1 MSIILKMFFLIFYK
15 ILYIYCEV
23 KCNKETNLSPSSKYH
38 CSGLSIDGNTNKG
51 DKYCCLWTFIENS
64 KKINRCSSI
73 SENQFLNLTE
83 YIKRKS
89 KNYTNINIE
98 CTQDQYLYCSNV
110 VLDEEDIDDCSK
122 LPIYIEDDMFCC
134 RWQYKDSTN
143 NHKNNNYCASIN
155 EFEYLNI
162 NYYIRYKNDHPDQR
176 YDDLTIDCKSQIL
189 KVFFAIYLLII
200 LL

>member
-1 MSIILKMFFLIFYK
+1 MFFLIFGK
-15 ILYIYCEV
+15 VLYIYCNA

-38 CSGLSIDGNTNKG
+38 CSGLIIDEFTNKG
-51 DKYCCLWTFIENS
+51 DKYCCLWKYTDEYS
-64 KKINRCSSI
+64 KTINRCSSI
-73 SENQFLNLTE
+73 NENQFINLTG
-83 YIKRKS
+83 YIKKKTDKYHS
-89 KNYTNINIE
+89 LKIE
-98 CTQDQYLYCSNV
+98 CIQDQKLYCSNV
-110 VLDEEDIDDCSK
+110 VLDEDDIDDCSK
-122 LPIYIEDDMFCC
+122 LAISIKDDKFCC

-143 NHKNNNYCASIN
+143 HHRNNNYCASIN